1 MIDLYAS
8 TTPNV
13 LKVILMLEETGLDY
27 ALKPINVWKGEQFDP
42 SFAALNPNS
51 KVPVIVDHDDR
62 DGPYVVFESVAILIY
77 LAEKTGRFLPA
88 SRRARHDVMQWLIFQ
103 AANIGPANGQFNH
116 FERFAGPGNDYSM
129 SRHTTELKRL
139 YDVMEKRLGE
149 TPFLGGND
157 YSIADMATFP
167 WVLIQSRRL
176 GANFPFLDRHSG
188 RHPCI
193 AAWLTRCEERP
204 GVLKALAVHAGMTSA
219 LATANSEDLDRLF
232 GRGNFAYRG

>member
-1 MIDLYAS
+1 MIDLYSS

-27 ALKPINVWKGEQFDP
+27 TLKPVNVWKGEQFEP
-42 SFAALNPNS
+42 TFVALNPNS
-51 KVPVIVDHDDR
+51 KVPVIVDHDDP
-62 DGPYVVFESVAILIY
+62 DGPYAVFESVAILIY

-88 SRRARHDVMQWLIFQ
+88 FGRARHDVMQWLIFQ

-129 SRHTTELKRL
+129 SRYTTELKRL
-139 YDVMEKRLGE
+139 YGVMERRLGE
-149 TPFLGGND
+149 TPYLGGND

-176 GANFPFLDRHSG
+176 GASFPFLDRNSG
-188 RHPCI
+188 HYADI
-193 AAWLTRCEERP
+193 SAWLTRCEERP
-204 GVLKALAVHAGMTSA
+204 DVQRALAVHAKMTSA
-219 LATANSEDLDRLF
+219 VATATSDDLDRMF
-232 GRGNFAYRG
+232 GRGSFAFKG